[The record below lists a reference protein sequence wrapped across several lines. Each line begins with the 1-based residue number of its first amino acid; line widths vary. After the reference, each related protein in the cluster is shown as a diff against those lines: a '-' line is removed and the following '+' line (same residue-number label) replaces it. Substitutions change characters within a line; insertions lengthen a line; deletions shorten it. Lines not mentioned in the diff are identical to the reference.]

1 MSIRVR
7 FAPSPTGHIH
17 VGNAR
22 TALFNYLFAKRNNGT
37 FILRI
42 EDTDVERSTLES
54 ENIIY
59 DDLRWL
65 GLDWDEGPLVG
76 GEYGPYRQSERLDI
90 YNQYVQKLLIS
101 GYAYECFCT
110 KEELDAEREK
120 ALSEGRQPTYSGKCR
135 TLSDSEKDALKSKG
149 VKPAIRFHVKEK
161 EVKVSDLLKGDVV
174 FPTDVFGDF
183 VIVRPD
189 GIPVYNFAVVVD
201 DALMK
206 ITHVIRGDD
215 HLNNTPKQILI
226 FNALGFNL
234 PVFIHIPMILGN
246 DHSKLSKR
254 HGDTSLNLFK
264 DKGYLPEAMFNFLAL
279 LSWSAPDDREI
290 LSKDELISLFSLERV
305 SKSPAVFDF
314 TKLKWMNG
322 HYIRQMDKEKLT
334 EIAIPFL
341 KRDGLLTDEFVAKY
355 SDKLPDMIYALRE
368 KFELFTELPELFKVF
383 TTFNEEF
390 DNEAIE
396 LLKLP
401 TSRSVLESFKESV
414 KGKEFLSL
422 EEYKQIT
429 SDIQK
434 SLGVKGKSLF
444 MVLRVGFTGITKGA
458 DLDKIATLLKVDDL
472 VKRIDRCLQLMDELY
487 V

>member
-42 EDTDVERSTLES
+42 EDTDLERSTVES

-59 DDLRWL
+59 EDLKWL

-76 GEYGPYRQSERLDI
+76 GDYGPYRQSERLGI
-90 YNQYVQKLLIS
+90 YNKYVQKLLNL

-135 TLSDSEKDALKSKG
+135 NLSVAEKEDLKSKG
-149 VKPAIRFHVKEK
+149 LKPAIRFHVKEK
-161 EVKVSDLLKGDVV
+161 EVKVIDVVKGDVV

-189 GIPVYNFAVVVD
+189 GIPVYNFAVVID

-226 FNALGFNL
+226 FNALGFEL
-234 PVFIHIPMILGN
+234 PIFVHIPMILGN

-290 LSKDELISLFSLERV
+290 LSKEELISLFSLERV

-322 HYIRQMDKEKLT
+322 HYIRQMDKERLT
-334 EIAIPFL
+334 HTALPFL
-341 KRDGLLTDEFVAKY
+341 EKSGLLNEEFITKY
-355 SDKLPDMIYALRE
+355 NDKIPEMIYALRE

-383 TTFNEEF
+383 TSFNEEL
-390 DNEAIE
+390 DNEAID

-401 TSRSVLESFKESV
+401 TSRSVLEEFRNAII
-414 KGKEFLSL
+414 GKEFLTV
-422 EEYKQIT
+422 EEYKNIT

-434 SLGVKGKSLF
+434 RIGVKGKSLF
-444 MVLRVGFTGITKGA
+444 MVIRVGLTGITKGA
-458 DLDKIATLLKVDDL
+458 DLDKIATLLKTDDL
-472 VKRIDRCLQLMDELY
+472 VKRIDRCLQLMDKIC
-487 V
+487 